1 MKKTIAKTNPTKNTK
16 NDEKIKTTQNT
27 EQETADSFHEKNRT
41 EKKRV
46 PQICKYIMHD

>member
-27 EQETADSFHEKNRT
+27 EQETADSFHEKKT
-41 EKKRV
+41 EPKKKKSS
-46 PQICKYIMHD
+46 PNL